1 MTGHSSF
8 PHLNVFQS
16 CSSPSWS
23 ENSSMYQLTSFS
35 LVTQGKRISLWMQIL
50 KSLLRNQNS
59 CVVSGHLIRMTVE
72 LQLKAPL
79 ASAFLF
85 TFCFSA
91 LTFACLSLSLPLGQV
106 LASITAVKS
115 GVTAL
120 WMRQSTGS
128 REDGGVCLEQSFA
141 GGYCQPLG

>member
-1 MTGHSSF
+1 MTSRGSC
-8 PHLNVFQS
+8 PHLNAFQS

-23 ENSSMYQLTSFS
+23 ENRSAHQLTRFS
-35 LVTQGKRISLWMQIL
+35 VTQGKRISLWVQIL
-50 KSLLRNQNS
+50 ESLLRNRNS
-59 CVVSGHLIRMTVE
+59 CVVSGHLIRGE

-85 TFCFSA
+85 TVCFSA
-91 LTFACLSLSLPLGQV
+91 LTFASLSSSLPLGQV

-120 WMRQSTGS
+120 WMRQRTGPRDDS
-128 REDGGVCLEQSFA
+128 RGCLEQRFA
-141 GGYCQPLG
+141 GGCCQPLG